1 MSWLKSARSAGS
13 WTAADCWCA
22 RYDNVW
28 YNMMLLMI
36 LLYTLISVLSIYDD
50 FSRLSPCKSNM
61 AKDVRLGLTQPH
73 HFWWIEQIDGTKLSA
88 ADSAA
93 YILLYAA
100 SEAMWGAVRLRI
112 SLFRHCT
119 KHLLWVGWMPTS
131 SRTLVKACLV
141 LDCFPFFRMRR
152 GEIACCISKFFTP
165 VSSACAGQKRQHSA
179 EPVLEFH
186 LDSD

>member
-1 MSWLKSARSAGS
+1 MIQ
-13 WTAADCWCA
+13 
-22 RYDNVW
+22 YDAFND
-28 YNMMLLMI
+28 
-36 LLYTLISVLSIYDD
+36 TFIYAYQCFINLWWF

-73 HFWWIEQIDGTKLSA
+73 HFWWIEQIDGPNCLQLIP
-88 ADSAA
+88 AA

-131 SRTLVKACLV
+131 SRNISQACLV
-141 LDCFPFFRMRR
+141 LDCFPFFPDASRR
-152 GEIACCISKFFTP
+152 NRLLHFQILYATFFRLCWSEKAAFCRASLG
-165 VSSACAGQKRQHSA
+165 VSLR
-179 EPVLEFH
+179 FR
-186 LDSD
+186 LDTVTMKTWIRND